1 MEIKSTNSQMDG
13 GFVMSKRAVMAL
25 SGGMDS
31 TSLLLRLLREGYT
44 VTSISYLY
52 GQKHSI
58 EVVRATENI
67 RLLQSNGL
75 KVEHKIIDLSSAMN
89 SFHSALTDDDFDIP
103 EGHYEEEQMKQT
115 VVPNRNAIF
124 SSILYGI
131 GLSISQLEDTD
142 VVIALGVHS
151 GDHAIYPD
159 CRPEFYNALSIAFGI
174 GNWDSDRVVFELP
187 YIEGDKTTILE
198 DALHSCEILNLD
210 FDTILGSTITS
221 YNPDNNGRS
230 SGRSG
235 SDIERIIAFHD
246 IGRVDP
252 IEYVDSWDTV
262 LENALKLKEARGA

>member
-1 MEIKSTNSQMDG
+1 MEIKSTNAQMDG

-75 KVEHKIIDLSSAMN
+75 KVEHKIIDLSSAMS

-103 EGHYEEEQMKQT
+103 EGHYEEDQMKQT

-124 SSILYGI
+124 SSILYGM

-221 YNPDNNGRS
+221 YNPDNDGRS

-262 LENALKLKEARGA
+262 LENALKLKETHGA

>member
-1 MEIKSTNSQMDG
+1 MEIKSTNAQMDG
-13 GFVMSKRAVMAL
+13 DFVMSKRAVMAL

-103 EGHYEEEQMKQT
+103 EGHYEEDQMKQT

-124 SSILYGI
+124 SSILYGM

-174 GNWDSDRVVFELP
+174 GNWYSNRVVFELP
-187 YIEGDKTTILE
+187 YIEGDKTSILQ

-221 YNPDNNGRS
+221 YNPDNDGRS

-252 IEYVDSWDTV
+252 IEYVDSWETV
-262 LENALKLKEARGA
+262 LENALKLKETRGA